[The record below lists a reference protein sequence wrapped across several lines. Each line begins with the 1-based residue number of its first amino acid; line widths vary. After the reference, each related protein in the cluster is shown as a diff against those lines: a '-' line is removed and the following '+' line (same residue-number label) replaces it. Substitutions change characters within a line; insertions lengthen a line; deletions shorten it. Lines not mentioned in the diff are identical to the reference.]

1 MITMDIRKRHIVRT
15 LRAAVLLLFVS
26 AFLSR
31 CASMMTPTGGPR
43 DSLPPVIVN
52 MTPDNFS
59 TNRPLVNHE
68 KIYIEFDEFVQLK
81 DQQKEF
87 FTSPAMKK
95 KPLITLR
102 GRGIVVQLRDTLAP
116 NTTYAL
122 NFGSAIRDNNEGNPL
137 YSMRYVFSTGP
148 EIDSMVLSGYTADSY
163 KADSVSKSFIWFFPA
178 DSVEQVA
185 GYDSTIF
192 KYKPAA
198 IARAENNGIFIAQN
212 LKPIPYRVYAVQDK
226 NDNQMYEPG
235 SDQVGFLEGTYNPAE
250 MPDFG
255 MWYDS
260 IRRYVTA
267 EPQLYFRMFT
277 DKAFRRQVLSQTE
290 RPLQHKAMLYFAA
303 ARPKITRLRF
313 DSIPADR
320 VIVDPQTV
328 GRDTIAL
335 WFNVPSSSLPDTIK
349 GEITYF
355 KHDTV
360 NQLQEVTEPLKLA
373 WRLIETKEQERER
386 EKLERERRKAE
397 AAGEEWEEPKKENP
411 FAFKMPT
418 SGEINPENHLTVDFD
433 YPLVKLDS
441 AELLLTRLLEDNSIE
456 DIPVRMVR
464 DTGMLRRWQVR
475 APWKLG
481 GQYTL
486 TIPEGAITDVAGLS
500 NDSIIRKYTV
510 LDPEKFATVLIHVR
524 GRDDGTKYIVQLLD
538 GSNALKQE
546 KRDVTTGDIRFNYV
560 PAGEIKFRV
569 IEDRNGNGKWDSGN
583 VVERLQPERAE
594 IYANDQGEDTFATKT
609 NWEIEFSMDM
619 NRIFAPVTMQS
630 LSRLLDERESQR
642 LRREAEKRA
651 KEGPK
656 RDQDRNRLEML
667 VGDGSALSEE
677 QLGEIMKV
685 QRTLD
690 YLVRLNRSL
699 LLLSKIENGQF
710 PETEQVDFN
719 ALVGRTAEDMSE
731 IYAGRGM
738 RLSLREEGRLAARM
752 NSSLGASLV
761 TNLLKNAYVHGDAG
775 GEVTVTVSGDRLSVC
790 NSGAGGALDADHI
803 FERFYQG
810 AKKEG
815 STGLGLSIVDA
826 VCRLYGLR
834 TEYAYINRCHCFTVH
849 FPK

>member
-1 MITMDIRKRHIVRT
+1 MNTPRHMLNV
-15 LRAAVLLLFVS
+15 LRLAVALLFAS
-26 AFLSR
+26 ALMSR

-52 MTPDNFS
+52 MTPDNFA
-59 TNRPLVNHE
+59 TGRPTVGHG

-235 SDQVGFLEGTYNPAE
+235 SDQVGFLEKSYNPAE
-250 MPDFG
+250 MPDFA

-260 IRRYVTA
+260 IRQYVTA
-267 EPQLYFRMFT
+267 EPQLYLRMFT
-277 DKAFRRQVLSQTE
+277 DKAFRRQLLSQTE
-290 RPLQHKAMLYFAA
+290 RPLQHKAMLYFGAA
-303 ARPKITRLRF
+303 HPRIERIRF
-313 DSIPADR
+313 DSIPEDR

-335 WFNVPSSSLPDTIK
+335 WFNMPSSALPDTIK

-360 NQLQEVTEPLKLA
+360 NVLQEVTEPLKLS
-373 WRLIETKEQERER
+373 WRLIETKEQEKER
-386 EKLERERRKAE
+386 EKLERDRRKAE
-397 AAGEEWEEPKKENP
+397 AAGEKWVEPKKENP
-411 FAFKMPT
+411 FAYKLPLT
-418 SGEINPENHLTVDFD
+418 GEINPENNLTVDFD
-433 YPLVKLDS
+433 YPLTRLDS
-441 AELLLTRLLEDNSIE
+441 AAMLLTLTRSDNSIE
-456 DIPVRMVR
+456 DVPVRFVR
-464 DTGMLRRWQVR
+464 DTGLLRRWHIE
-475 APWKLG
+475 APWTSG

-486 TIPEGAITDVAGLS
+486 TIPKGAITDVAGFS
-500 NDSIIRKYTV
+500 NDSIVRKYTV
-510 LDPEKFATVLIHVR
+510 LDPEKFATVKIHVK
-524 GRDDGTKYIVQLLD
+524 GKDDKAKYILQLLD

-546 KRDVTTGDIRFNYV
+546 KRDVTTGDWQFNYV
-560 PAGEIKFRV
+560 PAGEIKFRI
-569 IEDRNGNGKWDSGN
+569 IEDMNGNGKWDTGN

-594 IYANDQGEDTFATKT
+594 IYANDEGEDTFATKT
-609 NWEIEFSMDM
+609 NWEVEFSIDM
-619 NRIFAPVTMQS
+619 NRVFAPVTMES
-630 LSRLLDERESQR
+630 LSRLLDEREAQR

-651 KEGPK
+651 KEPK
-656 RDQDRNRLEML
+656 TNRNSHDQNNQNNAN
-667 VGDGSALSEE
+667 GFGSF
-677 QLGEIMKV
+677 G
-685 QRTLD
+685 
-690 YLVRLNRSL
+690 
-699 LLLSKIENGQF
+699 GF
-710 PETEQVDFN
+710 
-719 ALVGRTAEDMSE
+719 G
-731 IYAGRGM
+731 GGM
-738 RLSLREEGRLAARM
+738 NNSM
-752 NSSLGASLV
+752 NS
-761 TNLLKNAYVHGDAG
+761 TG
-775 GEVTVTVSGDRLSVC
+775 GM
-790 NSGAGGALDADHI
+790 
-803 FERFYQG
+803 F
-810 AKKEG
+810 
-815 STGLGLSIVDA
+815 
-826 VCRLYGLR
+826 
-834 TEYAYINRCHCFTVH
+834 NR
-849 FPK
+849 